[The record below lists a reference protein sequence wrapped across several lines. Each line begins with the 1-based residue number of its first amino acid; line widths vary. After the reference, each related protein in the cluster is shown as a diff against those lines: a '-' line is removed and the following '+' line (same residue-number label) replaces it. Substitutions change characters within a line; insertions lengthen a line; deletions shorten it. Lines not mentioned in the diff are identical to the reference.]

1 MLTIRQIVCFILSLL
16 SFISVFYSVG
26 KLGVFL
32 ATPVQRDLRHV
43 FLQNLLDDR
52 SLQKATLFSLLF
64 NSIWVILFVLQ
75 HSAMKAGLIKKVWQK
90 LGLELAERS
99 IYNIAS
105 SYCLL
110 ILLKNWKT
118 TQSYQLWHIN
128 VQQSSTLW
136 WTFVAVHIL
145 SWIVIY
151 GGSLLM
157 DLPELIG
164 LKQIYYDIND
174 LAPPMSYKSRELRHF
189 YERLRHPSF
198 VGLSVVLWITNSMSL
213 DRLLLAIIWTAYM
226 YLSWNTNKT
235 DLVYQKYQLTRK
247 KVELADVDN

>member
-1 MLTIRQIVCFILSLL
+1 MLSFRQIVCFIISLL
-16 SFISVFYSVG
+16 SFLSVFYSVG

-32 ATPVQRDLRHV
+32 ATPVQRDFKHV
-43 FLQNLLDDR
+43 LMENLMSDH
-52 SLQKATLFSLLF
+52 SLLKATLFSLLF
-64 NSIWVILFVLQ
+64 NSIWIVLFVIQ
-75 HSAMKAGLIKKVWQK
+75 HSFMKLETVKTIWRK

-105 SYCLL
+105 AYCLL

-118 TQSYQLWHIN
+118 TQSYQVWHID
-128 VQQSSTLW
+128 VDKSPSLW
-136 WTFVAVHIL
+136 WTFVSAHIL
-145 SWIVIY
+145 SWVVIY

-157 DLPELIG
+157 DLPEMIG

-174 LAPPMSYKSRELRHF
+174 LAPPMSYKSRELRSF

-213 DRLLLAIIWTAYM
+213 DRLLLAIVWTAYM
-226 YLSWNTNKT
+226 YLSWNTNRT
-235 DLVYQKYQLTRK
+235 DLEYQKFQLSRK
-247 KVELADVDN
+247 KAELAGVDK

>member
-1 MLTIRQIVCFILSLL
+1 MVSIRQAISFVLSLL

-26 KLGVFL
+26 KLAVFL
-32 ATPVQRDLRHV
+32 ATPVQLDLKHILFQSV
-43 FLQNLLDDR
+43 LDDR
-52 SLQKATLFSLLF
+52 NLLKATTFSLLF
-64 NSIWVILFVLQ
+64 NSVWIILFVLQ
-75 HSAMKAGLIKKVWQK
+75 HSAMKSHAVKSLWRK

-99 IYNIAS
+99 IYNVAS
-105 SYCLL
+105 AYCLL
-110 ILLKNWKT
+110 LLLKNWKT
-118 TQSYQLWHIN
+118 AQSYQLWHID
-128 VQQSSTLW
+128 VRSSSTLW
-136 WTFVAVHIL
+136 WTFVSAHVI

-174 LAPPMSYKSRELRHF
+174 LAPPMSYKSRELKNF
-189 YERLRHPSF
+189 YARLRHPSF

-213 DRLLLAIIWTAYM
+213 DRLLLAVIWTVYM

-235 DLVYQKYQLTRK
+235 DLEYHKYQLGRK
-247 KVELADVDN
+247 KTELTGVTK